1 MAYMARKTQ
10 KRQSAI
16 VSLNDNNQE
25 ELSKIQKQKE
35 EMIGY
40 YEQLKN
46 GEKSFLYESTMYMLY
61 TARVAKK
68 LRVCG
73 KFTICEQS
81 CKKCSTFP
89 RLKFQVFKSSSK

>member
-25 ELSKIQKQKE
+25 KLSQIQKQKE
-35 EMIGY
+35 EMTAY

-46 GEKSFLYESTMYMLY
+46 GEKSLYY
-61 TARVAKK
+61 
-68 LRVCG
+68 
-73 KFTICEQS
+73 I
-81 CKKCSTFP
+81 
-89 RLKFQVFKSSSK
+89 

>member
-46 GEKSFLYESTMYMLY
+46 GEKSFLYESTMYIVIY
-61 TARVAKK
+61 SQ
-68 LRVCG
+68 G
-73 KFTICEQS
+73 
-81 CKKCSTFP
+81 CKKAAGM
-89 RLKFQVFKSSSK
+89 RKVYHM